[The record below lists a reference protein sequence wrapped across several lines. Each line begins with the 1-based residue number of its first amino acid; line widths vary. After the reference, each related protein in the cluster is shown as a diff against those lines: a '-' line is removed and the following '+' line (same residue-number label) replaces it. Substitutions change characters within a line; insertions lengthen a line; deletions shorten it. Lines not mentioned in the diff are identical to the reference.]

1 MGILEGKVA
10 IVTGAGHGIGRG
22 HAMELAK
29 QGAKVVVNDL
39 GGSERGE
46 GSGSAAEDTVKL
58 IEERGGVAVP
68 NFADVSDYDL
78 SGEMV
83 QQAID
88 EFGKLDILV
97 NNAGIVRDAAI
108 WNMKVEDWDA
118 VMRVHV
124 RGTWCPTHHASKHW
138 RERAK
143 EGPLQAR
150 IVNTTSG
157 AGLGG
162 NFGQTSYA
170 TAKAA
175 IVGMTLTLAQEL
187 YKTGV
192 TANCIGPAGLTRI
205 TATMPGSE
213 PALEPDTRARG
224 RVEPH
229 GPEELVTG
237 GRVARERRR
246 AVRDGPG
253 DPGGPRPAHPH
264 AGVDREAVRVV
275 RRQGVGRGTARVD
288 HGHRDLRLSSP
299 RHALRRHHHLDHPRT
314 GVSKTRIPSFADAG
328 LMVTRRRGLS
338 AGRARGRGGC
348 GCRGTPRTR
357 RGSR

>member
-46 GSGSAAEDTVKL
+46 GSGSAAEDTVTL

-78 SGEMV
+78 SGAMV

-213 PALEPDTRARG
+213 PALEPDT
-224 RVEPH
+224 V
-229 GPEELVTG
+229 PEGEWNPMDPKNSSPVVAWLASDDAQYVTG
-237 GRVARERRR
+237 QVIRVIHDTIFLMQGWTEKKS
-246 AVRDGPG
+246 VSS
-253 DPGGPRPAHPH
+253 GGKAW
-264 AGVDREAVRVV
+264 
-275 RRQGVGRGTARVD
+275 
-288 HGHRDLRLSSP
+288 
-299 RHALRRHHHLDHPRT
+299 
-314 GVSKTRIPSFADAG
+314 DAEQ
-328 LMVTRRRGLS
+328 LASIMATEIF
-338 AGRARGRGGC
+338 
-348 GCRGTPRTR
+348 
-357 RGSR
+357 GSRHPGMRFEATIT

>member
-1 MGILEGKVA
+1 MALLEGKVA

-29 QGAKVVVNDL
+29 HGASVVVNDL

-58 IEERGGVAVP
+58 ITDRGGVAVP
-68 NFADVSDYDL
+68 NFADVSDYDK

-143 EGPLQAR
+143 EGPLKAR

-162 NFGQTSYA
+162 NFGQTNYA

-205 TATMPGSE
+205 TATMPGSD
-213 PALEPDTRARG
+213 PALEPDS
-224 RVEPH
+224 V
-229 GPEELVTG
+229 PEGEWNAMDPKNSSPVVAWLASDDAQYVTG
-237 GRVARERRR
+237 QVIRVIHDKLFLMQGWTEKKSISS
-246 AVRDGPG
+246 
-253 DPGGPRPAHPH
+253 GGKPW
-264 AGVDREAVRVV
+264 
-275 RRQGVGRGTARVD
+275 
-288 HGHRDLRLSSP
+288 
-299 RHALRRHHHLDHPRT
+299 
-314 GVSKTRIPSFADAG
+314 DAEQLG
-328 LMVTRRRGLS
+328 SIMATEVF
-338 AGRARGRGGC
+338 
-348 GCRGTPRTR
+348 
-357 RGSR
+357 GSRHPGMRFEATIK

>member
-1 MGILEGKVA
+1 MALLEGKVA

-29 QGAKVVVNDL
+29 HGASVVVNDL

-58 IEERGGVAVP
+58 ITDRGGVAVP
-68 NFADVSDYDL
+68 NFADVSDYDK

-118 VMRVHV
+118 VMKVHV

-143 EGPLQAR
+143 EGPLKAR

-162 NFGQTSYA
+162 NFGQTNYA

-205 TATMPGSE
+205 TATMPGSD
-213 PALEPDTRARG
+213 PALEPDS
-224 RVEPH
+224 V
-229 GPEELVTG
+229 PEGEWNAMDPKNSSPVVAWLASDDAQYVTG
-237 GRVARERRR
+237 QVIRVIHDKLFLMQGWTEKKSISS
-246 AVRDGPG
+246 
-253 DPGGPRPAHPH
+253 GGKPW
-264 AGVDREAVRVV
+264 
-275 RRQGVGRGTARVD
+275 
-288 HGHRDLRLSSP
+288 
-299 RHALRRHHHLDHPRT
+299 
-314 GVSKTRIPSFADAG
+314 DAEQLG
-328 LMVTRRRGLS
+328 SIMATEVF
-338 AGRARGRGGC
+338 
-348 GCRGTPRTR
+348 
-357 RGSR
+357 GSRHPGMRFEATIK

>member
-1 MGILEGKVA
+1 MPLLEGKVA

-29 QGAKVVVNDL
+29 HGASVVVNDL

-46 GSGSAAEDTVKL
+46 GTGSAAEDTVKL
-58 IEERGGVAVP
+58 ITDRGGAAVP
-68 NFADVSDYDL
+68 NFADVSDFDL

-118 VMRVHV
+118 VMKVHV

-143 EGPLQAR
+143 EGPLKAR

-162 NFGQTSYA
+162 NFGQTNYA

-205 TATMPGSE
+205 TATMPGSD
-213 PALEPDTRARG
+213 PALEPDA
-224 RVEPH
+224 V
-229 GPEELVTG
+229 PEGEWNPMDPKNSSPVVAWLASDDAQYVTG
-237 GRVARERRR
+237 QVIRVIHDKLFLMQGWTEKKSISS
-246 AVRDGPG
+246 
-253 DPGGPRPAHPH
+253 GGKPWDA
-264 AGVDREAVRVV
+264 E
-275 RRQGVGRGTARVD
+275 Q
-288 HGHRDLRLSSP
+288 LSSIM
-299 RHALRRHHHLDHPRT
+299 ATEL
-314 GVSKTRIPSFADAG
+314 F
-328 LMVTRRRGLS
+328 
-338 AGRARGRGGC
+338 
-348 GCRGTPRTR
+348 
-357 RGSR
+357 GSRHPGMRFEATTT